1 MTKVMVLWL
10 ACTAQYWEVWCA
22 TNFSQYTEKTKA
34 WAIQTPS
41 KQVLWNGKLIMLH
54 IWHYHIAHVSTN
66 SVITLIPVQF
76 FAYLWKEDWIVITI
90 RTYLW
95 NRFSRTVNELVVV
108 SLTFSKRVFP
118 LHLLFD
124 IILEQ
129 QKCIKKIMIWNKS
142 SRILYQLGDI

>member
-1 MTKVMVLWL
+1 MTKMMVLWL
-10 ACTAQYWEVWCA
+10 ACTAQYWEVCGA
-22 TNFSQYTEKTKA
+22 TNFSQYIEKTKA

-41 KQVLWNGKLIMLH
+41 KQVLWNGMQIMLH
-54 IWHYHIAHVSTN
+54 ILHIAHASTN
-66 SVITLIPVQF
+66 SVLSLIPVQF

-142 SRILYQLGDI
+142 SGILY